1 MSEDEL
7 TVQTG
12 EPATCLDVPALGLTG
27 KVDKSSGRQ
36 QGLFN
41 TLSRSNV
48 SSTLT
53 WHSAIERQT
62 PAALEQLQ
70 RQWRTPP
77 LFMPHSWP
85 PGTSAV
91 ALPLSAIP
99 LLKRQGTEPETLDRT
114 AWPSKCTG
122 HGLAELEWGRCVP
135 RALHGASLRRL
146 RSFMA
151 GRLCAEA
158 ALNRL
163 VSSATV
169 IPGFCIS
176 TGVAEGIDMGPH
188 GEPVW
193 PEVNGH
199 CLTGSITHSE
209 RWAAA
214 VVCPKAVIQSIGIDC
229 EELMDGQSHDAA
241 LEICF
246 TKWELARYPD
256 LARDAALTTA
266 MYAAKE
272 AFYKAIWPYVRRFV
286 DFTEVEVLGMERP
299 CGTLHLQSKSRDVA
313 MLLRQRWLHRFTLC
327 GGTVHA
333 VSALFST
340 KR

>member
-1 MSEDEL
+1 MSEDKL
-7 TVQTG
+7 TVQTA
-12 EPATCLDVPALGLTG
+12 ESTICLDVAAFSLTA
-27 KVDKSSGRQ
+27 KADKSSGRQ
-36 QGLFN
+36 QQLFN
-41 TLSRSNV
+41 TLSRSSV

-53 WHSAIERQT
+53 WHSAIERQA

-70 RQWRTPP
+70 RQWSIPP
-77 LFMPHSWP
+77 LFGPHSWP

-99 LLKRQGTEPETLDRT
+99 LLKRQGIEPEAVTRT
-114 AWPSKCTG
+114 AGPSKCTG

-135 RALHGASLRRL
+135 RALHGASSRRL

-158 ALNRL
+158 ALHRL
-163 VSSATV
+163 VSSATG

-176 TGVAEGIDMGPH
+176 TGIPEGIDMGPQ

-193 PEVNGH
+193 PEVGGH

-241 LEICF
+241 LQVCF
-246 TKWELARYPD
+246 TKWELGRYPD
-256 LARDAALTTA
+256 LAPDATLATA

-286 DFTEVEVLGMERP
+286 DFTEVEVLEMDRP
-299 CGTLHLQSKSRDVA
+299 SGTLHLQSKSQDVA
-313 MLLRQRWLHRFTLC
+313 VLLRQRWLHRFTLC

-340 KR
+340 DG